1 METDNFLS
9 KLKNAKTDKKMMTV
23 YLNKALAKK
32 LKITAAEQ
40 DKTMSEIVE
49 EALKDKLQSV

>member
-9 KLKNAKTDKKMMTV
+9 KLKNAKTDKKMMTI

-32 LKITAAEQ
+32 LKIMAAEQ